1 MKNNTISI
9 PFCARQS
16 GQSDLINPNNVASNL
31 YYYYYNYK
39 VYMRAPQATRLVL
52 TLVTTLTRPNGC
64 VCNKPRAASLCV

>member
-31 YYYYYNYK
+31 YFYYYNYK
-39 VYMRAPQATRLVL
+39 VYMRAPQATRLV
-52 TLVTTLTRPNGC
+52 
-64 VCNKPRAASLCV
+64 

>member
-39 VYMRAPQATRLVL
+39 VYMRAPQATRLVVNARHHPDP
-52 TLVTTLTRPNGC
+52 T
-64 VCNKPRAASLCV
+64 KWLCL